1 MPAPHAPRGAENV
14 VKMLV
19 GLEYALRLKHWLVFI
34 LLGAIWSSSFM
45 WIKIAVQEIGPITLV
60 AFRVLFGLLFGVVV
74 IYIQRI
80 GWPRTVKEWTPLLV
94 LGVANIAIP
103 FFLISWGEQSIDS
116 AVASILNATVPL
128 FTILIAHS
136 LLHDDKIT
144 APKALGLLMGF
155 AGVVILMS
163 KDIGASLGSLLGQLA
178 IVLASAFYA
187 GGAVYARKT
196 TEGMPGILR
205 SAGPLLPAT
214 VVMWLAMFMIESPV
228 KFPQLG
234 ITWIALLF
242 LGVLGSGLAFVMSYY
257 LLHEIGPTRTTMV
270 TYLFPLGGVVLGVVF
285 LGEELS
291 WQLVVG
297 AALIVLSLVVANMQP
312 QRQEQ
317 NIEKQAAADS

>member
-1 MPAPHAPRGAENV
+1 L
-14 VKMLV
+14 K
-19 GLEYALRLKHWLVFI
+19 LKHWLVFI

-80 GWPRTVKEWTPLLV
+80 RWPRTLKEWTPLLI
-94 LGVANIAIP
+94 LSIANIAIP

-116 AVASILNATVPL
+116 AVASILNATTPL
-128 FTILIAHS
+128 FTILIAHY
-136 LLHDDKIT
+136 LLHDDKMT
-144 APKALGLLMGF
+144 TPKVLGLLMGF
-155 AGVVILMS
+155 VGVVILMS
-163 KDIGASLGSLLGQLA
+163 KDIGASLGSVLGQLA

-196 TEGMPGILR
+196 TQELPGILR

-214 VVMWLAMFMIESPV
+214 IVMWLAMFLVESPV
-228 KFPQLG
+228 KLPQLG
-234 ITWIALLF
+234 ITWISLLF

-257 LLHEIGPTRTTMV
+257 LLHEIGPTRTSMV
-270 TYLFPLGGVVLGVVF
+270 TYLFPLGGVLLGVVF

-291 WQLVVG
+291 WQLIVG
-297 AALIVLSLVVANMQP
+297 AVLIVLSLIVANMQP
-312 QRQEQ
+312 QRQER
-317 NIEKQAAADS
+317 NIEKQAAAD

>member
-1 MPAPHAPRGAENV
+1 M
-14 VKMLV
+14 K
-19 GLEYALRLKHWLVFI
+19 LKHWLVFI

-80 GWPRTVKEWTPLLV
+80 QWPRNIRGWIPLLL
-94 LGVANIAIP
+94 LGIFNIAIP

-128 FTILIAHS
+128 FTILIAHF
-136 LLHDDKIT
+136 LLQDDKMT
-144 APKALGLLMGF
+144 VPKVLGLLMGF

-163 KDIGASLGSLLGQLA
+163 KDIGASLGSLLGQAA
-178 IVLASAFYA
+178 IVLASVFYA
-187 GGAVYARKT
+187 GGGVYARKAT
-196 TEGMPGILR
+196 HDMPGILR

-214 VVMWLAMFMIESPV
+214 VVMWLAMFVAESPV

-234 ITWIALLF
+234 ITWIALIF

-257 LLHEIGPTRTTMV
+257 LLHEIGPTRTSMV
-270 TYLFPLGGVVLGVVF
+270 TYLFPLGGVLLGVAF
-285 LGEELS
+285 LNEQLS
-291 WQLVVG
+291 WQLVAG
-297 AALIVLSLVVANMQP
+297 AVLIVLSLIVANMQS
-312 QRQEQ
+312 Q
-317 NIEKQAAADS
+317 KQKKNVKQVATDS

>member
-1 MPAPHAPRGAENV
+1 M
-14 VKMLV
+14 K
-19 GLEYALRLKHWLVFI
+19 LKHWLVFI

-80 GWPRTVKEWTPLLV
+80 QWPRTLKEWTPLLV
-94 LGVANIAIP
+94 LSIANIAIP

-116 AVASILNATVPL
+116 AVASILNATTPL
-128 FTILIAHS
+128 FTILIAHY
-136 LLHDDKIT
+136 LLQDDKMT
-144 APKALGLLMGF
+144 APKVLGLLMGF

-163 KDIGASLGSLLGQLA
+163 KDIGASLGSVLGQLA

-196 TEGMPGILR
+196 TQELPGILR

-214 VVMWLAMFMIESPV
+214 VVMWLAMFMLESPV

-257 LLHEIGPTRTTMV
+257 LLHEIGPTRTSMV
-270 TYLFPLGGVVLGVVF
+270 TYLFPLGGVILGVVF
-285 LGEELS
+285 LDEALS
-291 WQLVVG
+291 WQLIVG
-297 AALIVLSLVVANMQP
+297 AVLIVLSLIVANMQP
-312 QRQEQ
+312 QRRERNLEEQ
-317 NIEKQAAADS
+317 AVADS